1 MLAQASEMSLS
12 KQEEGKGKRNGKMQL
27 STMKAGD
34 RARIVRVASDESVRR
49 HLGALGFVAGTVVRV
64 VRTSFGNMI
73 LAVHESRVAVDGAT
87 AAEIETEPV

>member
-1 MLAQASEMSLS
+1 MPLS
-12 KQEEGKGKRNGKMQL
+12 KIGTGKRCRI
-27 STMKAGD
+27 KAVKGD
-34 RARIVRVASDESVRR
+34 DAVRHRV
-49 HLGALGFVAGTVVRV
+49 GALGFVAGTVVRV